1 MGGVRV
7 KLLADFLKGGH
18 PGDSKM
24 AVLEDNPCALFL
36 SLFDHPEGDG
46 TLALPEGERAQLST
60 AKALW
65 KEICARVHRFA
76 TFSRWSVYF
85 FLCTYK
91 LYHNFQVIK
100 FLNMNFV

>member
-36 SLFDHPEGDG
+36 SLFDHPEGNG

-60 AKALW
+60 TKALW
-65 KEICARVHRFA
+65 KVVCVDVCIDLQPSPDCLSTSFSVHINR
-76 TFSRWSVYF
+76 T
-85 FLCTYK
+85 
-91 LYHNFQVIK
+91 II
-100 FLNMNFV
+100 

>member
-24 AVLEDNPCALFL
+24 AVLEDNPCAVFL

-65 KEICARVHRFA
+65 KKICVHVCIDLQPSQDGLS
-76 TFSRWSVYF
+76 TSFSLAFTTGPNACSII
-85 FLCTYK
+85 T
-91 LYHNFQVIK
+91 
-100 FLNMNFV
+100 

>member
-7 KLLADFLKGGH
+7 KLLADFFKGGH

-36 SLFDHPEGDG
+36 SLFNHPEGNG
-46 TLALPEGERAQLST
+46 TLALPKGERAQLST

-65 KEICARVHRFA
+65 KVVCVHVCIDLQPSLA
-76 TFSRWSVYF
+76 SLSISFSVHIN
-85 FLCTYK
+85 CT
-91 LYHNFQVIK
+91 II
-100 FLNMNFV
+100 